1 LFAPK
6 ATPKPILDRLSDALD
21 KALDDDNTGKR
32 MLALASEIPAK
43 PRRGQQALQTL
54 VRNEIVRW
62 TPVIKGAG
70 VKAE

>member
-1 LFAPK
+1 
-6 ATPKPILDRLSDALD
+6 
-21 KALDDDNTGKR
+21 

-43 PRRGQQALQTL
+43 PRRGQQALQAL
-54 VRNEIVRW
+54 VKNEIARW